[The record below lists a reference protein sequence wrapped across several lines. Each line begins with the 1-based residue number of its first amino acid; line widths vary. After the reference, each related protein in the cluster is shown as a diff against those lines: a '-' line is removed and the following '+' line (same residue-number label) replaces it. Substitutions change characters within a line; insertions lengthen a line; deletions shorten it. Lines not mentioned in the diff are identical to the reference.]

1 MATVDVDALISRIP
15 TQVFVNGEWRDAA
28 GGATFDVLNPATGQ
42 VLAQVA
48 DGTEADGA
56 AALDAACAAQRA
68 WAETPSRTRAS
79 LLAAAYDRVIELT
92 DDFAALMTLEMG
104 KPLDQARGEVVY
116 GAEFLRWF
124 SEVAA
129 HISGDAYPTPEG
141 AIHVITHQRPVGPC
155 LFITPWNFPLAM
167 STRKIAPALAAG
179 CTCVLKPS
187 HDTPLTSLLFIDVL
201 RQVGV
206 PAGVVNVVP
215 TASTRQVTGPLMAD
229 PRLRKVSFTGSTGVG
244 SALLKQAADNV
255 LRTSMELGGLAPFIV
270 FADADLDLAVDAAM
284 ATKMR
289 NMGEACNAADRFFI
303 HSSLVD
309 EFTRRFADK
318 MAAQTV
324 GDGLEDGVDVGPI
337 ISEKQLNSVADLV
350 DRSVA
355 AGSEVVTGGHRIDRD
370 GFFFEPTVI
379 RVSGPDDP
387 LMHEEVFGPV
397 APVLAFDDEDQVLEW
412 ANDTPYGLAGYV
424 YTNDAARIFR
434 LVDRLEVG
442 MIGLNSQTVS
452 NAAAP
457 FGGVKASG
465 LGREGGHTGI
475 DEFLETVYV
484 GIPR

>member
-1 MATVDVDALISRIP
+1 
-15 TQVFVNGEWRDAA
+15 
-28 GGATFDVLNPATGQ
+28 
-42 VLAQVA
+42 
-48 DGTEADGA
+48 
-56 AALDAACAAQRA
+56 
-68 WAETPSRTRAS
+68 
-79 LLAAAYDRVIELT
+79 
-92 DDFAALMTLEMG
+92 
-104 KPLDQARGEVVY
+104 
-116 GAEFLRWF
+116 
-124 SEVAA
+124 
-129 HISGDAYPTPEG
+129 
-141 AIHVITHQRPVGPC
+141 
-155 LFITPWNFPLAM
+155 
-167 STRKIAPALAAG
+167 
-179 CTCVLKPS
+179 
-187 HDTPLTSLLFIDVL
+187 
-201 RQVGV
+201 
-206 PAGVVNVVP
+206 
-215 TASTRQVTGPLMAD
+215 
-229 PRLRKVSFTGSTGVG
+229 
-244 SALLKQAADNV
+244 
-255 LRTSMELGGLAPFIV
+255 MELGGLAPFIV